1 MQTYRWT
8 TPSRTPLCGTAPGR
22 WLIHEHS
29 MPERL
34 PHRKPGTAG
43 GQYRMRLLCAVAAA
57 PILARSGRQCTRV
70 TATLAY
76 GAQASM
82 IELGNSGQLD
92 LCGDCTTERSVL
104 LSTIQKLSTCRS
116 GPVTAVAACHGTWTQ
131 GVQHVDILGFG
142 PSPVYSLSL
151 IHISE
156 PTRPY

>member
-1 MQTYRWT
+1 MVKANVALNHPFPRPTSFPH
-8 TPSRTPLCGTAPGR
+8 PSLGTAPGR

-57 PILARSGRQCTRV
+57 PILARSDRQCTRV

-82 IELGNSGQLD
+82 IELGSSICAEL
-92 LCGDCTTERSVL
+92 
-104 LSTIQKLSTCRS
+104 
-116 GPVTAVAACHGTWTQ
+116 H
-131 GVQHVDILGFG
+131 
-142 PSPVYSLSL
+142 Y
-151 IHISE
+151 
-156 PTRPY
+156 